1 MNSCTWIHIFMN
13 SYLHFSNEFIQTI
26 NSYDCFL
33 VNSYN
38 NSYIYIYTHIILMN
52 SCINWCKLYVDLKK
66 IQTGRSFKFF
76 SSFRFEGGQTFMNV
90 GCSRCRP
97 RYVCSRKK
105 CYHSCDT
112 DSVRE
117 SRRFWCFVNFGQWP
131 RIFLSLWKEI
141 FDGIGAENLLLT
153 KATLN
158 AAASFNH
165 RSLSKNK
172 A

>member
-1 MNSCTWIHIFMN
+1 MNPDLVLWFPSSKFTYLCSDSFIYSESLYMNSCTWIHIFMN

-76 SSFRFEGGQTFMNV
+76 SSFRFEGGQTFTYLWSGSRVQVQVKVTVQARACQSCHRRQSKVLNV
-90 GCSRCRP
+90 KSM
-97 RYVCSRKK
+97 
-105 CYHSCDT
+105 
-112 DSVRE
+112 
-117 SRRFWCFVNFGQWP
+117 
-131 RIFLSLWKEI
+131 
-141 FDGIGAENLLLT
+141 AEL
-153 KATLN
+153 
-158 AAASFNH
+158 
-165 RSLSKNK
+165 
-172 A
+172 